1 MSEQPT
7 QNFQNHVRNDPKI
20 ISLGLIYLVALIM
33 AGADF
38 FTEASLSG
46 YLLIMLVI
54 GGLLTSVTAR
64 QYSTGLQDR
73 IIMVEMRLRLGNVL
87 NDELTARI
95 PELTRRQLVALRFES
110 DANLNDLTRKV
121 LDENISTAK
130 EIKQLVK
137 DWQADFHRV

>member
-1 MSEQPT
+1 MSEQPA

-38 FTEASLSG
+38 FIEASLAG
-46 YLLIMLVI
+46 YLLVILVI
-54 GGLLTSVTAR
+54 GALLTSVTAR

-73 IIMVEMRLRLGNVL
+73 IIMLEMRLRLANVL
-87 NDELTARI
+87 SDGLKARI
-95 PELTRRQLVALRFES
+95 PELSRRQLVALRFES
-110 DANLNDLTRKV
+110 DANLNDLTQKV
-121 LDENISTAK
+121 LDENISTGK